1 VASQGS
7 SHPTRHPNR
16 LIEGVIRLSA
26 LSPSRDWPND
36 QPADNVAPVTR
47 GGILPSTRAGVWILF
62 VLALANGVFLY
73 VVPGRADTD
82 YAWSILPAVNAAFI
96 GAGFLAGT
104 LATGLVLFAATRW
117 RSLHTLPPAL
127 WVLATTLLAA
137 TLIHNDRFKWDY
149 GPTWLWLVVYA
160 GVPFVVPVLVLL
172 QQRVAEPEPP
182 ADPRLRPVRV
192 LSAVCG
198 ALLVIGA
205 AVLYIAPLDVDWP
218 WALTPLL
225 GRAVA
230 AWYAMVGTML
240 LACAIGLRRATEAII
255 PYSTLAAWCL
265 LLLAL
270 PLLHADDVNGA
281 GAWVAMMIVLLALAA
296 FALARSL
303 PRLRDEGL

>member
-1 VASQGS
+1 LTSCRQHVS
-7 SHPTRHPNR
+7 PT
-16 LIEGVIRLSA
+16 G
-26 LSPSRDWPND
+26 
-36 QPADNVAPVTR
+36 NVALVTR
-47 GGILPSTRAGVWILF
+47 GGILPSTRVGVWILF

-73 VVPGRADTD
+73 FVPGRAETD

-117 RSLHTLPPAL
+117 RTLHTLPPAL
-127 WVLATTLLAA
+127 WVLATTLLIA
-137 TLIHNDRFKWDY
+137 TLVHNDRFKFDY
-149 GPTWLWLVVYA
+149 APTWLWTVVYA
-160 GVPFVVPVLVLL
+160 GVPFALPVLVVL

-182 ADPRLRPVRV
+182 ADPGLRLVRI
-192 LSAVCG
+192 LSAVFG
-198 ALLVIGA
+198 GLLIVGA
-205 AVLYIAPLDVDWP
+205 AALFIAPVGVGEDWV

-225 GRAVA
+225 GRATA

-240 LACAIGLRRATEAII
+240 VASAIGMRRATEAVI

-270 PLLHADDVNGA
+270 PLLHPDDVSGA
-281 GAWVAMMIVLLALAA
+281 GWWVAMMLVLLALAVL
-296 FALARSL
+296 ALARSL

>member
-1 VASQGS
+1 MAVGTQTQG
-7 SHPTRHPNR
+7 R
-16 LIEGVIRLSA
+16 
-26 LSPSRDWPND
+26 
-36 QPADNVAPVTR
+36 
-47 GGILPSTRAGVWILF
+47 ILESTRVGVWILF

-73 VVPGRADTD
+73 FFPRSAETD
-82 YAWSILPAVNAAFI
+82 YAWSIVPPVNAAFI

-117 RSLHTLPPAL
+117 RSLQTLPPAL
-127 WVLATTLLAA
+127 WVLATTLLVA
-137 TLIHNDRFKWDY
+137 TLIHEDRFKWDY
-149 GPTWLWLVVYA
+149 APTWMWLIVYA
-160 GVPFVVPVLVLL
+160 GVPFVLPVLVLR

-182 ADPRLRPVRV
+182 ADPGLRPVRA

-198 ALLVIGA
+198 AVLVIGA
-205 AVLYIAPLDVDWP
+205 AALYIAPVDVGDEWP

-240 LACAIGLRRATEAII
+240 LSCALQLRRATEAII
-255 PYSTLAAWCL
+255 PYATLAAWCL

-270 PLLHADDVNGA
+270 PLLHPDDVDTGGGA
-281 GAWVAMMIVLLALAA
+281 FVAWLVLMLALLALAGL
-296 FALARSL
+296 ALARSL